1 MSNYLYADSRK
12 TAANTALRPKE
23 IPVCRYQ
30 LSVSDEKRIYSP
42 REFLRI
48 YRDMALIREFETM
61 LSDLKLSGTYQ
72 DITYRIK
79 DDLTLDIGREAF
91 SVGEAYALD
100 KNDLVFS
107 SEKSLGDVI
116 AKGLSAISK
125 MTDYEVADVMRRY
138 HDGAVLAPLAEIE
151 DKGARPKDVAIDYL
165 LYGILSEI
173 FSKITGFHY
182 GLGGASGLYFTPFGS
197 YPNSMTASAAAGLAV
212 GAALYQKN
220 SGVQSC
226 VVANLSEDAAYD
238 GQAWEAFCL
247 SCSGVFREA
256 GKKNSGLP
264 VLFTL
269 VRARDIG
276 ENETVV
282 KKCIARIGAGL
293 SPDLMHAET
302 VNGSDPLAVIDA
314 VARKK
319 ENLARGEGP
328 ALVEFVCDDLRE
340 NTAGIDPVAVYRKK
354 LIDNGIISENDL
366 DALDALIIRRVAR
379 VAALAANDEHSPRAS
394 AENLEAIV
402 YGPEDEKQ
410 QKLKGELLPEVI
422 IPEKDCLRLQ
432 AIAEKTRTAYGPD
445 GTPVGKDFRYQ
456 ISDAIFEPILD
467 ALYTD
472 PRMIVCGMQTE
483 DDVYEGLADV
493 VRNHRFFRV
502 PSSETAL
509 VSLATGY
516 SMCGGRAVVALKNGD
531 SLAKVA
537 DVLIRQVAKWRA
549 LSGGELRLPILI
561 RVPVSFESDAQ
572 NADELLSLAAS
583 VPGLKV
589 IYPVT
594 PYDAKGLMTSA
605 LRENNP
611 VICFENRKIHDV
623 GEYFIKTGVP
633 QEIYSLP
640 IGDPSLKREGKDLTI
655 VTIGAALYRA
665 TEAARILDE
674 TYGVQAEI
682 IDVSSIVPLH
692 YAPILRSVEKT
703 GKVIIVGE
711 GTERGSVM
719 RDIASGIAEFAFDH
733 LDAPPIALGARN
745 WIRPASVYKG
755 YYYPTAAA
763 ILDVIHQRIL
773 PLKDYTPSV
782 QYVSAEE
789 KQRRSEK
796 GV

>member
-1 MSNYLYADSRK
+1 
-12 TAANTALRPKE
+12 
-23 IPVCRYQ
+23 
-30 LSVSDEKRIYSP
+30 
-42 REFLRI
+42 
-48 YRDMALIREFETM
+48 
-61 LSDLKLSGTYQ
+61 
-72 DITYRIK
+72 
-79 DDLTLDIGREAF
+79 
-91 SVGEAYALD
+91 
-100 KNDLVFS
+100 
-107 SEKSLGDVI
+107 
-116 AKGLSAISK
+116 
-125 MTDYEVADVMRRY
+125 
-138 HDGAVLAPLAEIE
+138 
-151 DKGARPKDVAIDYL
+151 
-165 LYGILSEI
+165 
-173 FSKITGFHY
+173 
-182 GLGGASGLYFTPFGS
+182 
-197 YPNSMTASAAAGLAV
+197 
-212 GAALYQKN
+212 
-220 SGVQSC
+220 
-226 VVANLSEDAAYD
+226 
-238 GQAWEAFCL
+238 
-247 SCSGVFREA
+247 
-256 GKKNSGLP
+256 
-264 VLFTL
+264 
-269 VRARDIG
+269 
-276 ENETVV
+276 
-282 KKCIARIGAGL
+282 
-293 SPDLMHAET
+293 
-302 VNGSDPLAVIDA
+302 
-314 VARKK
+314 
-319 ENLARGEGP
+319 
-328 ALVEFVCDDLRE
+328 
-340 NTAGIDPVAVYRKK
+340 
-354 LIDNGIISENDL
+354 
-366 DALDALIIRRVAR
+366 
-379 VAALAANDEHSPRAS
+379 
-394 AENLEAIV
+394 
-402 YGPEDEKQ
+402 
-410 QKLKGELLPEVI
+410 
-422 IPEKDCLRLQ
+422 
-432 AIAEKTRTAYGPD
+432 
-445 GTPVGKDFRYQ
+445 
-456 ISDAIFEPILD
+456 
-467 ALYTD
+467 
-472 PRMIVCGMQTE
+472 MIVCGMQME

-755 YYYPTAAA
+755 YYYPTASA

>member
-226 VVANLSEDAAYD
+226 VVANLGEDAAYD

-422 IPEKDCLRLQ
+422 IPKKDCLRLQ

>member
-212 GAALYQKN
+212 GAALYHKN

-328 ALVEFVCDDLRE
+328 VLVEFVCDDLRE

-422 IPEKDCLRLQ
+422 IPKKDCLRLQ
-432 AIAEKTRTAYGPD
+432 AIVEKTRTAYGPD

-516 SMCGGRAVVALKNGD
+516 AMCGGRAVVALKNGD

-682 IDVSSIVPLH
+682 IEVSSIVPLH